1 MDERRLLLATSTTVA
16 VDDYEYFPSRLVGL
30 GSGGVIVIVVVT
42 MSAANWR
49 RSGLFWS
56 CPRTPYLPRPSCRRL
71 FFCWHQSF
79 SFSFCPLDSVQ
90 LLSVCCLLNQPTGAV
105 RAAKRGGRLV
115 YRTLDYRITG
125 LMPPTPAGCVTSQ
138 ASTSANALPYRPQAK
153 RSIFRNPTAAHFPDR
168 P

>member
-71 FFCWHQSF
+71 FFVGTKRFHFHSARSTLF
-79 SFSFCPLDSVQ
+79 SS
-90 LLSVCCLLNQPTGAV
+90 
-105 RAAKRGGRLV
+105 
-115 YRTLDYRITG
+115 
-125 LMPPTPAGCVTSQ
+125 
-138 ASTSANALPYRPQAK
+138 
-153 RSIFRNPTAAHFPDR
+153 
-168 P
+168 